1 MSANNR
7 HREEQD
13 TTLAVKE
20 DPEICQDNMSSS
32 EEPPDGGLWA
42 WISTVCVLL
51 INTFSW
57 GPNASFGVYLNYY
70 ITEQYFDEADTEQYV
85 MIGGLGL
92 GLSFLACAFTNGL
105 CRRIHY
111 KIIMTLGLCITFL
124 SYWLASIATT
134 VIQLIMFQGF
144 LLAIGWSLVA
154 GATLVII
161 PTWFSKKKSVA
172 QGIATAGGGLG
183 GIIFSRSVD
192 EIIKQYLNN
201 QKYANNRK
209 HGLRLGVAWALR
221 MQSFVCG
228 FMLAISIIFIRSFT
242 PLKNTSKDK
251 KPFHVEIFA
260 FLSRIDLL
268 KKLPLACL
276 MFWNMSYMLSYSI
289 LLFSLSSYGTSI
301 GLTYKQGSNVTTI
314 QSLAQTIGRPLLGV
328 LSDRVGRVNVSLLA
342 TFLITLFS
350 FVFWVFT
357 TTYSQ
362 LLGFA
367 FVIGLLLG
375 ISWVNFGPMTADV
388 VGNSGADLNHAI
400 SLQMFAA
407 GFPMLIAE
415 LAGFKLRRF
424 DMERPFLYC
433 QILVGVAAGVS
444 CLALLPF
451 REWKVKRAVKAR
463 IAYLKHSVNN
473 LDGDEEEEEEDAA
486 LAGMDGE
493 QMERKIM
500 KMERLLAA
508 DIRSYMYRAVYPL
521 KV

>member
-1 MSANNR
+1 
-7 HREEQD
+7 
-13 TTLAVKE
+13 
-20 DPEICQDNMSSS
+20 
-32 EEPPDGGLWA
+32 
-42 WISTVCVLL
+42 
-51 INTFSW
+51 
-57 GPNASFGVYLNYY
+57 
-70 ITEQYFDEADTEQYV
+70 
-85 MIGGLGL
+85 
-92 GLSFLACAFTNGL
+92 
-105 CRRIHY
+105 
-111 KIIMTLGLCITFL
+111 
-124 SYWLASIATT
+124 
-134 VIQLIMFQGF
+134 
-144 LLAIGWSLVA
+144 
-154 GATLVII
+154 
-161 PTWFSKKKSVA
+161 
-172 QGIATAGGGLG
+172 
-183 GIIFSRSVD
+183 
-192 EIIKQYLNN
+192 
-201 QKYANNRK
+201 
-209 HGLRLGVAWALR
+209 
-221 MQSFVCG
+221 
-228 FMLAISIIFIRSFT
+228 
-242 PLKNTSKDK
+242 
-251 KPFHVEIFA
+251 
-260 FLSRIDLL
+260 
-268 KKLPLACL
+268 
-276 MFWNMSYMLSYSI
+276 MSYMLSYSI

-493 QMERKIM
+493 QMEREIM